1 VSAARR
7 IDETKLRKALSR
19 VLAPALAARV
29 VDEATIAEDEPV
41 SDPKQPSPEALERAR
56 ARGRAAAKR

>member
-7 IDETKLRKALSR
+7 IDETKLRRELGR
-19 VLAPALAARV
+19 VLAPALAAKV
-29 VDEATIAEDEPV
+29 VEASVIAEDEPV
-41 SDPKQPSPEALERAR
+41 TTPKQPTPEALERAR